1 LREAYHTRK
10 LYRKQLN
17 KFLITNESEVINMTK
32 TKTRPEKLDVSVKLP
47 KGLYGELLL
56 VSERDNIPLDDLVT
70 EIIEDYFAEEE
81 SPESNPEDN
90 PE

>member
-1 LREAYHTRK
+1 
-10 LYRKQLN
+10 
-17 KFLITNESEVINMTK
+17 MTK
-32 TKTRPEKLDVSVKLP
+32 LKAKQEKLDVSVKLP

-70 EIIEDYFAEEE
+70 EIIEDYFVEEE
-81 SPESNPEDN
+81 SPENNPEDN

>member
-1 LREAYHTRK
+1 
-10 LYRKQLN
+10 
-17 KFLITNESEVINMTK
+17 MTK

-47 KGLYGELLL
+47 KGLYGELLF